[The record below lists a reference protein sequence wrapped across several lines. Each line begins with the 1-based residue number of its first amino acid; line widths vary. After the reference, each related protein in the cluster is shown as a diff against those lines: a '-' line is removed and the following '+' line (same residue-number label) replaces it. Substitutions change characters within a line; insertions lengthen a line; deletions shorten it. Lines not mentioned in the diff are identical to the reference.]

1 MRAKVA
7 GRAVPGQVCFGTID
21 NCSTRARRA
30 AETGRVLILRILAPT
45 FLLIALGAGLR
56 RSGFV
61 SAEFL
66 REGNRV
72 VYWFGLPALLFNE
85 LATASLSVGGPAKLM
100 FGAMLAAT
108 VAVIV
113 LAYAGAWLLRLPA
126 TATGTFVQGAFRGNL
141 AFVGLP
147 IIYSLPDSLRINGV
161 PVRTVAVMAIA
172 PMLVVYNVTGIVVLL
187 ASQLDLRRLGA
198 RYLLQQFLTTPPLLA
213 TVAGIGYAAMGWPW
227 PAVLHETFDALAQ
240 LAFPLALL
248 GIGGALVSTPF
259 GGEWH
264 APFSAALLKTAAAPA
279 LGWLCGR
286 WLGLGELELKLVM
299 LLLATP
305 TAVISYTKVVEL
317 EGSPALASGSIVFS
331 TLLSILALVVIVA
344 AF

>member
-1 MRAKVA
+1 
-7 GRAVPGQVCFGTID
+7 
-21 NCSTRARRA
+21 
-30 AETGRVLILRILAPT
+30 VLILRILAPT
-45 FLLIALGAGLR
+45 FLLIAFGAGLR

-85 LATASLSVGGPAKLM
+85 LATASLSVGGPARLM
-100 FGAMLAAT
+100 FGAMLGAT
-108 VAVIV
+108 AAVI
-113 LAYAGAWLLRLPA
+113 LLSYAGTRLLRLPA
-126 TATGTFVQGAFRGNL
+126 AATGTFVQGAFRGNL

-147 IIYSLPDSLRINGV
+147 IIYSLPDGLKINGV
-161 PVRTVAVMAIA
+161 PVRTVAVMVIA

-187 ASQLDLRRLGA
+187 ASQLDVRKLSGK
-198 RYLLQQFLTTPPLLA
+198 YLLQQIVTTPPLLA
-213 TVAGIGYAAMGWPW
+213 TVAGVAYALTGWPW
-227 PAVLHETFDALAQ
+227 PAVLHDTFDALAQ
-240 LAFPLALL
+240 LALPLALL

-264 APFSAALLKTAAAPA
+264 APLAAAALKTAAGPA
-279 LGWLCGR
+279 LGWLAGR
-286 WLGLGELELKLVM
+286 WLGLGALDLKLVM
-299 LLLATP
+299 VLLATP

-331 TLLSILALVVIVA
+331 TLLSIVALAVILT

>member
-1 MRAKVA
+1 M
-7 GRAVPGQVCFGTID
+7 
-21 NCSTRARRA
+21 
-30 AETGRVLILRILAPT
+30 LILRVLAPT
-45 FLLIALGAGLR
+45 FLLIAFGAMLR

-85 LATASLSVGGPAKLM
+85 LAAASLSVGGPAKMM

-108 VAVIV
+108 AGVIA
-113 LAYAGAWLLRLPA
+113 LSYAGARLLRLPA
-126 TATGTFVQGAFRGNL
+126 PATGTFVQGAFRGNL

-147 IIYSLPDSLRINGV
+147 VIYSLPSGLTVNGA
-161 PVRTVAVMAIA
+161 PVRTVAVMVIA
-172 PMLVVYNVTGIVVLL
+172 PMLVIYNVAGIVVLL
-187 ASQLDLRRLGA
+187 ASQIDVRKLSP

-213 TVAGIGYAAMGWPW
+213 TVAGLAYAATGWAW
-227 PAVLHETFDALAQ
+227 PEVLHDTFDALAQ
-240 LAFPLALL
+240 LALPLALL

-259 GGEWH
+259 GREWH
-264 APFSAALLKTAAAPA
+264 APLAAALLKTAVGPV
-279 LGWLCGR
+279 LGWLCAR
-286 WLGLGELELKLVM
+286 WLGLGPLDTKLVM

-331 TLLSILALVVIVA
+331 TLLSIAALAVIVA
-344 AF
+344 AL